1 MPTEISKSTKKSGDK
16 KSKKKR
22 LVLLDAHAIIHRAYH
37 ALPDFSTSAGEPT
50 GGLYGVAMMLI
61 KIINEFKPD
70 YIVACYDLPK
80 PTFRHEAYDDYK
92 AGRKKTDDDLVA
104 QITRS
109 RDIFRAF
116 NIPIYEKEGFEADDI
131 LGTIAER
138 MKKNKNMEIIIASG
152 DMDTLQLVD
161 DKRVQVYT
169 LRKGMNDTILYDEE
183 KVIERF
189 SFKPKMLADY
199 KGLRG
204 DPSDNIIGIAGIGE
218 KTATTLIQ
226 KFGSIEEIYKKL
238 KKDKSEFEK
247 AGIKPRI
254 IKLLEEGEEEALFSK
269 TLATIR
275 LDVPIKF
282 SLADK
287 TWEEGFDIG
296 KVEKL
301 FAELEFRTLISR
313 VRQMFGQR
321 DANIRMHTNDT
332 NNTNNT
338 NTTTD
343 DVDEQSKKQIIDERE
358 IKKTAI
364 ALWLVKSDI
373 TNPTLEDIYQYTG
386 TKSFQEAKKIIF
398 EQVKKEK
405 LDRVYEEIEL
415 PIIDIVE
422 RAQERGILIDVKYF
436 KNLSKKYH
444 KKLEKIQAKIWKEAG
459 EEFNINSP
467 KQVGEIL
474 FDKMGIST
482 KGLKKTAGGARSTKE
497 SELLKL
503 KDEYKI
509 VADILDYRELQKL
522 LSTYVDTIPN
532 LVDKKNRLHTT
543 LNQAGTTTGRFSST
557 NPNLQNIP
565 ARDGDEIRDGFIAD
579 EGYKLLAFD
588 YSQIEMRILAQ
599 LSGSETLID
608 VFKSGGDVHT
618 AVAQYVFGVEKN
630 EVSKDMRRKAK
641 VINFGIVYGMGVNA
655 LRANL
660 GGTRAEAQ
668 EFYNNYFEKFPK
680 IAQYFDNL
688 KKEAKENGYTTTY
701 FGRKRH
707 FEGLRSKLPF
717 IRASAERQ
725 VMNAPIQG
733 TAADVIKMAMI
744 KADEELKKAKLDKKA
759 HLLLQ
764 VHDELIF
771 EVEDSEVEKAKKL
784 IKGAMES
791 AVKLEV
797 PLVVN
802 ASVGQKWG
810 SLKGEQT

>member
-1 MPTEISKSTKKSGDK
+1 
-16 KSKKKR
+16 
-22 LVLLDAHAIIHRAYH
+22 
-37 ALPDFSTSAGEPT
+37 
-50 GGLYGVAMMLI
+50 
-61 KIINEFKPD
+61 
-70 YIVACYDLPK
+70 
-80 PTFRHEAYDDYK
+80 
-92 AGRKKTDDDLVA
+92 
-104 QITRS
+104 
-109 RDIFRAF
+109 
-116 NIPIYEKEGFEADDI
+116 
-131 LGTIAER
+131 
-138 MKKNKNMEIIIASG
+138 
-152 DMDTLQLVD
+152 
-161 DKRVQVYT
+161 
-169 LRKGMNDTILYDEE
+169 
-183 KVIERF
+183 
-189 SFKPKMLADY
+189 
-199 KGLRG
+199 
-204 DPSDNIIGIAGIGE
+204 
-218 KTATTLIQ
+218 
-226 KFGSIEEIYKKL
+226 
-238 KKDKSEFEK
+238 
-247 AGIKPRI
+247 
-254 IKLLEEGEEEALFSK
+254 LEEGEEEALFSK

-618 AVAQYVFGVEKN
+618 AVAEYVFGVEKN

-802 ASVGQKWG
+802 ASIGQKWG
-810 SLKGEQT
+810 SLK